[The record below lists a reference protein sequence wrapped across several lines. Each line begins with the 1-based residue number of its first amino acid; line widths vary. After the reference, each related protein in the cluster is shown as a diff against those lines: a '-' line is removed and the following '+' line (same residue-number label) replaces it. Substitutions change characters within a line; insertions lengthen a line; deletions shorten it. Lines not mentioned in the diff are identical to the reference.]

1 MKDLKLNFFS
11 AVHTSKIKSSIMIKN
26 FHMYKNKFPLKMDLK
41 SNAFFMH
48 S

>member
-11 AVHTSKIKSSIMIKN
+11 AVHLSKIKSSTIKN